1 MMDDKDKFELSKLI
15 LELTEG
21 SISSQQMERL
31 DQWLHQSQEALDF
44 YRDFIKNT
52 IVLKRISVF
61 QNQDAELLKSDLWQA
76 LAQQEKAAP
85 AVEIPQEKQIEEPIQ
100 NIERQNVQIKIN
112 RGSLIT
118 LVLSVAAV
126 LLFVL
131 IVRFVPSKTGIEV
144 ATLTDGIKAKWAD
157 AATPMVKGVRLATG
171 GTGYLLREGI
181 TQIEFD
187 NQAKV
192 TIEAPAEFEIMTGD
206 QVKLNYGRLYATVP
220 QSAIGFAVQ
229 TPSAR
234 IIDLGTEFGIDAS
247 TGGDTSLH
255 VIKGKT
261 TLIAGEKSSKI
272 SMEVNAGKAKMV
284 SGTTFHVSDI
294 ACETRLFVRDIN
306 SDRKYVWK
314 GQMELDLADMIGGGN
329 GLGTGKQ
336 FSVLTLKDTV
346 IASNTPVDL
355 LKYDKSTTIEI
366 RSNPFIDSL
375 FIPKGKTHLCSKEE
389 IVAEFPATSGL
400 TFGCVTN
407 RGITAEP
414 GKGWDN
420 TILLGGKE
428 YGTPKAGMIHIHSN
442 LGVTFDLNQI
452 RQSIPSLKIVGFSS
466 LCGITET
473 AQQMPGYN
481 SAVHSW
487 VDFWVLVDG
496 VIQFKKEHVSLT
508 SGPIPID
515 IKLNANDRYL
525 SLAVTDNDGSILYDW
540 AIFAQPKLEISSE

>member
-1 MMDDKDKFELSKLI
+1 MMNDKDKLELSKLI

-21 SISSQQMERL
+21 TISSDRMEIL
-31 DQWLHQSQEALDF
+31 DQLLYQSPEAMDF
-44 YRDFIKNT
+44 YRDFIKNA
-52 IVLKRISVF
+52 IVLKRISVL
-61 QNQDAELLKSDLWQA
+61 QNQDEELIKPDFWHA
-76 LAQQEKAAP
+76 LAEQEKVAP
-85 AVEIPQEKQIEEPIQ
+85 AVQIPQEKLIEESIQ
-100 NIERQNVQIKIN
+100 KVQRQSVQIKIN

-118 LVLSVAAV
+118 LLLSVAAM

-131 IVRFVPSKTGIEV
+131 AIRFVPSKSGIEV
-144 ATLTDGIKAKWAD
+144 ATLTDSIKAKWTD
-157 AATPMVKGVRLATG
+157 AGTPMGKGVRLATG
-171 GTGYLLREGI
+171 STGYLLREGI
-181 TQIEFD
+181 AQIEFD
-187 NQAKV
+187 NKAKV
-192 TIEAPAEFEIMTGD
+192 TIESPAEFEIVTGD

-220 QSAIGFAVQ
+220 QRAIGFAVQ

-272 SMEVNAGKAKMV
+272 SMEVNAGKAKRV

-294 ACETRLFVRDIN
+294 ACETGLFVRDIN

-336 FSVLTLKDTV
+336 SLALTINDLV
-346 IASNTPVDL
+346 IASDTPVNL
-355 LKYDKSTTIEI
+355 LKNTQSVNYKI

-389 IVAEFPATSGL
+389 IVAEFPATSGE

-407 RGITAEP
+407 RGIAADP

-420 TILLGGKE
+420 TLLLGGKE
-428 YGTPKAGMIHIHSN
+428 YGSPGVEMIHIHSN
-442 LGVTFDLNQI
+442 LGITFDLNQI
-452 RQSIPSLKIVGFSS
+452 RQSIPALKIVGFSS
-466 LCGITET
+466 LCGIPET

-481 SAVHSW
+481 SAKHSW

-496 VIQFKKEHVSLT
+496 VVQFKKEHISLT

-515 IKLNANDRYL
+515 IKLNANNRYL